1 MPTRHSSPRLDRGLG
16 TAGTDSHPASN
27 RLECMFHP
35 APARYGQMPSP
46 ARVIAA
52 GRKRIHSKSGR
63 TGAPYPSRLI
73 ITHKLTRTKEKEKL
87 KGREK
92 TKRKEARKWR
102 RGPNKK
108 SDMRN

>member
-1 MPTRHSSPRLDRGLG
+1 MQRKFKCLVNSDNRKLARPY
-16 TAGTDSHPASN
+16 AG
-27 RLECMFHP
+27 
-35 APARYGQMPSP
+35 
-46 ARVIAA
+46 
-52 GRKRIHSKSGR
+52 
-63 TGAPYPSRLI
+63 LI